1 MSSINR
7 NTMNLTASAAY
18 ASSVDLG
25 ARREPE
31 PDEDNKRRGASYVEA
46 DRSSRKPASKRN
58 DGVIVTISAKARA
71 LARN

>member
-7 NTMNLTASAAY
+7 NTINLTASAAY

-25 ARREPE
+25 ARREP
-31 PDEDNKRRGASYVEA
+31 DEDNKRRGASYVEA
-46 DRSSRKPASKRN
+46 DRPSRKPAPKRN

>member
-25 ARREPE
+25 ARRE